1 MTKKSEFIKSELGKC
16 GEVES
21 ITGLGLMI
29 GVKLKSKDAHDVAQK
44 ALDRGLLVL
53 TAKEKVRLL
62 PPLTIS
68 YDELKDGL
76 KILIEILEE

>member
-1 MTKKSEFIKSELGKC
+1 
-16 GEVES
+16 
-21 ITGLGLMI
+21 MI
-29 GVKLKSKDAHDVAQK
+29 GITLKNKDAHDVAQK
-44 ALDRGLLVL
+44 ALERGLLVL